1 MLTFYSIT
9 KFIHPETSH
18 ADISQP
24 AAATSRTMKIAD
36 RRQGG
41 SPLLLSEPKRVPQ
54 AEVFRSREQLL
65 GLILLT
71 VLFALAIA
79 LTAL

>member
-9 KFIHPETSH
+9 RLFHPEAS
-18 ADISQP
+18 AAEKPPP
-24 AAATSRTMKIAD
+24 AGATPRGMKIAD
-36 RRQGG
+36 RRQGRP
-41 SPLLLSEPKRVPQ
+41 PLRLSEPERVPI

-79 LTAL
+79 LSAL